1 MTKTTTTVT
10 WKTQKGQTIVA
21 TIELIRELR
30 EETAYADG
38 YNLPM
43 GQKTHEEL
51 KTTITLD
58 GKKVLTTNWM
68 PTKLTPADKKRLP
81 AIAYAII
88 GGKVI
93 LTEENYNMVMD
104 AINTLTAEADTEIT
118 AEYAEVKAT
127 EEAQEATQKEIDK
140 AQAKAYTQ
148 ALKNGFCPKCGTYC
162 YGDCS
167 Y

>member
-1 MTKTTTTVT
+1 MTKTTTVT
-10 WKTQKGQTIVA
+10 WKTQKGQTIEA

-38 YNLPM
+38 YNISY
-43 GQKTHEEL
+43 GTKTHEEI

-68 PTKLTPADKKRLP
+68 PAKVTAADKKRLP
-81 AIAYAII
+81 ATAHAII

-93 LTEENYNMVMD
+93 ITEETYNMVMD
-104 AINTLTAEADTEIT
+104 AINTLTAEVEAETTTEYT
-118 AEYAEVKAT
+118 EVKAT

-148 ALKNGFCPKCGTYC
+148 ALKNGLCPKCGTYC

>member
-1 MTKTTTTVT
+1 MTKTTTVT
-10 WKTQKGQTIVA
+10 WKTTKGQTIEA
-21 TIELIRELR
+21 TIELTRELR

-38 YNLPM
+38 YNVSL
-43 GQKTHEEL
+43 GTKAHEEL
-51 KTTITLD
+51 TITITLD
-58 GKKVLTTNWM
+58 GKKVLTTSCA

-104 AINTLTAEADTEIT
+104 AINTLTAEIETET
-118 AEYAEVKAT
+118 TTEYAEVKAT
-127 EEAQEATQKEIDK
+127 EEAKEAAEKATDK
-140 AQAKAYTQ
+140 AQAKAHAQ
-148 ALKNGFCPKCGTYC
+148 AIKNGLCPKCGTYC
-162 YGDCS
+162 CGDCS